1 MAKKFKY
8 DWSEFTLKAAY
19 NASPAKLFKL
29 WTKENE
35 LCKWFLV
42 SAKMELRKGG
52 EYEWEWM
59 MGAREKGKVL
69 AVKKNSLFRFTFAGG
84 ICEVKFRRAGKGC
97 LVILRQYD
105 IPIDEKHKVGTH
117 LSCSIGWTFFL
128 TNLKSYIE
136 TGVDLREYDQKHLK
150 EGTVFY

>member
-1 MAKKFKY
+1 MAKQFKY

-19 NASPAKLFKL
+19 YISPAKLFKL
-29 WTKENE
+29 WTNEKE

-42 SAKMELRKGG
+42 EAKVDLKKGG
-52 EYEWEWM
+52 EYTWQWM
-59 MGAREKGKVL
+59 LGAKEKGKVL
-69 AVKKNSLFRFTFAGG
+69 AVRKNTLFRFTFAGG
-84 ICEVKFRRAGKGC
+84 ICEVKFRKDRKGC
-97 LVILRQYD
+97 LLILRQYN
-105 IPIDEKHKVGTH
+105 IPTDEKRKAGTH

-136 TGVDLREYDQKHLK
+136 TGIDLREYDPKHLK